1 MAEQQNQKG
10 RRAYCGA
17 SQKQS
22 KFNPDEYYFT
32 SETISLSEVMKKTG
46 DCVKI
51 QLGRKKNLRENEKH
65 EFLITFLEDDPRYI
79 RKENS
84 QVKTQGQPVTER
96 PANSPADYR
105 DAVC

>member
-17 SQKQS
+17 SKKQS

-32 SETISLSEVMKKTG
+32 SETISLSEIMKRTG
-46 DCVKI
+46 DCVRI
-51 QLGRKKNLRENEKH
+51 QLGRKKTMKENEKH
-65 EFLITFLEDDPRYI
+65 EFLVTFLEDDPKYV
-79 RKENS
+79 RKENN
-84 QVKTQGQPVTER
+84 QHRAQAQPTVER
-96 PANSPADYR
+96 PADSPANYR